1 MFNIGDLLFY
11 GTNGV
16 CRVSEICSSPFDS
29 SDTRSFYKLTPIA
42 ENTSLV
48 IYTPVENTQVVMRSL
63 ISKEEAEALL
73 ARIASIEKVSV
84 SIEKHRKD
92 AYRETIREGN
102 PEGFVKII
110 KTVRARRELFRR
122 TRRRVPD
129 MDNDFEHT
137 AKTCLYGELSAVLG
151 ICREEIHRII
161 TESILEEN

>member
-48 IYTPVENTQVVMRSL
+48 IYTPVDNMQVVMRPL
-63 ISKEEAEALL
+63 ISRKEAEALV
-73 ARIASIEKVSV
+73 ARIPSIEKVAV
-84 SIEKHRKD
+84 AIEKHRKE
-92 AYRETIREGN
+92 AYRETIRTGD
-102 PEGFVKII
+102 PEGFVRII
-110 KTVRARRELFRR
+110 KTVRARRELFKR

-129 MDNDFEHT
+129 LDNDFEHT
-137 AKTCLYGELSAVLG
+137 ARICLYGELSTVLG
-151 ICREEIHRII
+151 VSREEISRIV
-161 TESILEEN
+161 LEGIAEQK

>member
-29 SDTRSFYKLTPIA
+29 NDTRSFYKLSPIA
-42 ENTSLV
+42 ENSTLV
-48 IYTPVENTQVVMRSL
+48 IYTPVDNTQVVMRSL

-73 ARIASIEKVSV
+73 ARIGDIEKVAV
-84 SIEKHRKD
+84 AVEKHRKD

-102 PEGFVKII
+102 PEGYVKII
-110 KTVRARRELFRR
+110 KTVRARREMFHR

-137 AKTCLYGELSAVLG
+137 ARLCLYGELSTVLG
-151 ICREEIHRII
+151 ISREEISRII
-161 TESILEEN
+161 NESISENQ

>member
-48 IYTPVENTQVVMRSL
+48 IYTPVDNAFVVIRSL
-63 ISKEEAEALL
+63 ISRDEAEALV
-73 ARIASIEKVSV
+73 ARLSSIEKIAVAV
-84 SIEKHRKD
+84 EKHRKD
-92 AYRETIREGN
+92 AYREAIREGD

-110 KTVRARRELFRR
+110 KTVRARRELFRK

-129 MDNDFEHT
+129 LDNDFEYT
-137 AKTCLYGELSAVLG
+137 AKNCLYGELSTVLG
-151 ICREEIHRII
+151 IGREEIHRIVS
-161 TESILEEN
+161 ESIGEAR

>member
-1 MFNIGDLLFY
+1 MFQIGDLLFY

>member
-1 MFNIGDLLFY
+1 MFQIGDLLFY

-29 SDTRSFYKLTPIA
+29 ADTRSFYKLAPISDRS
-42 ENTSLV
+42 SLV
-48 IYTPVENTQVVMRSL
+48 IYTPVDNLQVVMRPL

-73 ARIASIEKVSV
+73 SRLSEIEKVAV

-92 AYRETIREGN
+92 AYREAIRDGA

-110 KTVRARRELFRR
+110 KTVRARRELFRK

-129 MDNDFEHT
+129 LDNDFEYT

-151 ICREEIHRII
+151 IAREEIHRIVSEGI
-161 TESILEEN
+161 AEAQ

>member
-1 MFNIGDLLFY
+1 MFQIGDLLFY

-84 SIEKHRKD
+84 AIEKHRKD

>member
-29 SDTRSFYKLTPIA
+29 NDTRSFYKLSPIA
-42 ENTSLV
+42 ENSTLV
-48 IYTPVENTQVVMRSL
+48 IYTPVNNTQVVMRSL

-73 ARIASIEKVSV
+73 ARIGDIEKVAV
-84 SIEKHRKD
+84 AVEKHRKD

-102 PEGFVKII
+102 PEGYVKII
-110 KTVRARRELFRR
+110 KTVRARREMFRR

-137 AKTCLYGELSAVLG
+137 ARLCLYGELSTVLG
-151 ICREEIHRII
+151 ISREEISRII
-161 TESILEEN
+161 NESISENQ

>member
-1 MFNIGDLLFY
+1 MFNIGDVLFY

-73 ARIASIEKVSV
+73 ARIASIEKVAV
-84 SIEKHRKD
+84 AIEKHRKD

>member
-73 ARIASIEKVSV
+73 ARIASIEKVAV
-84 SIEKHRKD
+84 AIEKHRKD

>member
-1 MFNIGDLLFY
+1 
-11 GTNGV
+11 
-16 CRVSEICSSPFDS
+16 
-29 SDTRSFYKLTPIA
+29 
-42 ENTSLV
+42 
-48 IYTPVENTQVVMRSL
+48 MRSL
-63 ISKEEAEALL
+63 ISKDEAEALL
-73 ARIASIEKVSV
+73 ARIGSIEKVAV
-84 SIEKHRKD
+84 AIEKHRKD

>member
-1 MFNIGDLLFY
+1 MFQIGDLLFY

-29 SDTRSFYKLTPIA
+29 ADTRSFYKLTPISDHS
-42 ENTSLV
+42 SLV
-48 IYTPVENTQVVMRSL
+48 IFTPVDNLQVVMRPL

-73 ARIASIEKVSV
+73 SRLSEIEKVAV
-84 SIEKHRKD
+84 AIEKHRKD
-92 AYRETIREGN
+92 AYREAIRDGA

-110 KTVRARRELFRR
+110 KTVRARRELFRK

-129 MDNDFEHT
+129 LDNDFEHT

-151 ICREEIHRII
+151 IAREEIHRIVSEGI
-161 TESILEEN
+161 AEAQ

>member
-84 SIEKHRKD
+84 AIEKHRKD

-122 TRRRVPD
+122 TRRRQ
-129 MDNDFEHT
+129 
-137 AKTCLYGELSAVLG
+137 A
-151 ICREEIHRII
+151 
-161 TESILEEN
+161 

>member
-29 SDTRSFYKLTPIA
+29 SDPRSFYKLAPIA

-48 IYTPVENTQVVMRSL
+48 IYTPVDNTQVIMRSL

-73 ARIASIEKVSV
+73 ARIPEIEKIAVAV
-84 SIEKHRKD
+84 EKHRKE
-92 AYRETIREGN
+92 AYRETIREGD

-129 MDNDFEHT
+129 LDNDFEHT
-137 AKTCLYGELSAVLG
+137 AKTCLYGELSTVLG
-151 ICREEIHRII
+151 ICREEIHRIV
-161 TESILEEN
+161 TEGVSEE

>member
-29 SDTRSFYKLTPIA
+29 NDTRSFYKLAPIA
-42 ENTSLV
+42 ENSTLV
-48 IYTPVENTQVVMRSL
+48 IYTPVDNTQVVMRSL

-73 ARIASIEKVSV
+73 ARIGDIEKVAV
-84 SIEKHRKD
+84 AVEKHRKD

-102 PEGFVKII
+102 PEGYVKII
-110 KTVRARRELFRR
+110 KTVRARREMFRR

-137 AKTCLYGELSAVLG
+137 ARLCLYGELSTVLG
-151 ICREEIHRII
+151 ISREEISRII
-161 TESILEEN
+161 NESISENQ

>member
-29 SDTRSFYKLTPIA
+29 SDPRSFYKLAPIA

-48 IYTPVENTQVVMRSL
+48 IYTPVDNTQVIMRSL

-73 ARIASIEKVSV
+73 ARIPEIEKVAV
-84 SIEKHRKD
+84 AVEKHRKE
-92 AYRETIREGN
+92 AYRETIREGD

-129 MDNDFEHT
+129 LDNDFEHT
-137 AKTCLYGELSAVLG
+137 AKTCLYGELSTVLG
-151 ICREEIHRII
+151 ICREEIHRRV
-161 TESILEEN
+161 TEGVSEE

>member
-29 SDTRSFYKLTPIA
+29 ADTRSFYKLMPIA

-48 IYTPVENTQVVMRSL
+48 IYTPVDNTQVVMRSL
-63 ISKEEAEALL
+63 ISKEEAEALV
-73 ARIASIEKVSV
+73 ARIPDIEKVAV
-84 SIEKHRKD
+84 AIEKHRKE

-102 PEGFVKII
+102 PEGYVKII

-129 MDNDFEHT
+129 LDNDFEHT
-137 AKTCLYGELSAVLG
+137 ARTCLYGELSTVLG
-151 ICREEIHRII
+151 VSREEISRIV
-161 TESILEEN
+161 LEGISMEK

>member
-16 CRVSEICSSPFDS
+16 CRVSEICASPFDS
-29 SDTRSFYKLTPIA
+29 NDTRSFYKLTPIA
-42 ENTSLV
+42 ENSTLV
-48 IYTPVENTQVVMRSL
+48 IYTPVDNTQVVMRSL
-63 ISKEEAEALL
+63 ISKDEAEALL
-73 ARIASIEKVSV
+73 ARIGSIEKVSV
-84 SIEKHRKD
+84 AIEKHRKD

-110 KTVRARRELFRR
+110 NVRARRELFRR

-137 AKTCLYGELSAVLG
+137 AKTCLYGELSTVLG
-151 ICREEIHRII
+151 ICREDIHRII